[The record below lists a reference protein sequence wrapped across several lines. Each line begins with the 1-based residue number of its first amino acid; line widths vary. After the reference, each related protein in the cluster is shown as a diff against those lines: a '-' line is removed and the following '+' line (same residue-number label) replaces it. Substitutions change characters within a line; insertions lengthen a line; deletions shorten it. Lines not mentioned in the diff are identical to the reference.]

1 MRKAT
6 YLKSGALV
14 LLMVALLA
22 GFAWLYKNS
31 NSTDASL
38 QERTLG
44 NINRIKQI
52 DANWDAQVLK
62 SWVGMQRDYDVL
74 TNNVKDMRKAVEEL
88 NRDMAPF
95 MSSDAQSAMR
105 ELEKLEK
112 EKSELTEK
120 FKRRNSV
127 LKNSLR
133 YLPTIQSEIRILMLP
148 ATDAKG
154 KASANNSENDSIDKL
169 VSTVLQYNLFPEERL
184 AANVQLQNESVR
196 LSLGSMPPAIS
207 EKVSN
212 LVKHVDVILTERLAI
227 AMMISK
233 IDSMPIVEQLDLLAV
248 EVSKGGV
255 NEATSNSRYGLYLQ
269 YYSAAMLAIF
279 LLIVVGVTRKMA
291 SLQEKTAAA

>member
-1 MRKAT
+1 MRKTT
-6 YLKSGALV
+6 YLKSSFLVILTLV
-14 LLMVALLA
+14 LVA
-22 GFAWLYKNS
+22 GFVYLYKNS
-31 NSTDASL
+31 NNSDASL

-44 NINRIKQI
+44 SINRIKQI

-62 SWVGMQRDYDVL
+62 AWVGMQRDYDVL
-74 TNNVKDMRKAVEEL
+74 TTSVKDMHKAVEDL
-88 NRDMAPF
+88 NREMGPF
-95 MSSDAQSAMR
+95 MSSDAQSAMH

-133 YLPTIQSEIRILMLP
+133 YLPTVQSEIRILMLP
-148 ATDAKG
+148 NTDAKG
-154 KASANNSENDSIDKL
+154 KTAAINSEHDAIDQL

-184 AANVQLQNESVR
+184 AASVQLQNESVR
-196 LSLGSMPPAIS
+196 LSLGSMPPAMS

-212 LVKHVDVILTERLAI
+212 LVKHVDVILTERLSI

-233 IDSMPIVEQLDLLAV
+233 IDSMPILEQLDVMAT

-255 NEATSNSRYGLYLQ
+255 TEATSNSRYGRYLQ
-269 YYSAAMLAIF
+269 FYTAAMLAIF
-279 LLIVVGVTRKMA
+279 LLIVVAVTRKMA
-291 SLQEKTAAA
+291 TLQEKTAAV